1 MVDKENIQHAT
12 DSIKRKRS
20 RHWDLEKTMELLNRW
35 GEDNTQER
43 LNSYR
48 RLVQSF

>member
-1 MVDKENIQHAT
+1 MVDEENIQHPT

-20 RHWDLEKTMELLNRW
+20 RHWDLEETKELLNRW
-35 GEDNTQER
+35 GEDNIQER